1 MTDHNFTASD
11 KVLVNF
17 WVAGHSQPTKG
28 HIIALS
34 LPKSSPPHQSAHP
47 GRDGNVVETQLSG
60 NRTQAEHS
68 LIRTVLRHRPNSK
81 HTIRKEG
88 QLSCML
94 KKYEIQKEGQ
104 LCAQEVQNTKIQKE
118 GQVCAQEVWLPVNCR
133 PSGDTDGFLR
143 PAPANLMHTHKVCLS
158 QMQTQMQMQT
168 KTQIQTQIQAQTQIQ
183 TQTQTQTQKLTQ

>member
-1 MTDHNFTASD
+1 MIDHNFTASD
-11 KVLVNF
+11 KVLVSF
-17 WVAGHSQPTKG
+17 WVAGQSQPTKRS
-28 HIIALS
+28 HHRFITAQKFHHTNLV
-34 LPKSSPPHQSAHP
+34 HP

-118 GQVCAQEVWLPVNCR
+118 GHSVCSRSVVARQLPPIR
-133 PSGDTDGFLR
+133 
-143 PAPANLMHTHKVCLS
+143 
-158 QMQTQMQMQT
+158 
-168 KTQIQTQIQAQTQIQ
+168 
-183 TQTQTQTQKLTQ
+183 